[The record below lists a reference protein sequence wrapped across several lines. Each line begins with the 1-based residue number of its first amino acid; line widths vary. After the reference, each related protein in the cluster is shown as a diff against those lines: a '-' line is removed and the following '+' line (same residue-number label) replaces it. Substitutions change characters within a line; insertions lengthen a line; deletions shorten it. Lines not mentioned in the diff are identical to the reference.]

1 MNIVE
6 ILLNACSYDPTN
18 ILCFPEDILHECL
31 YIFVYVVDMYLHPK
45 RIVSI
50 VTLCLTDGVE
60 AIILFILCTGPW
72 VPLIVSTAR
81 TGELLYLGECQ
92 WIHA

>member
-50 VTLCLTDGVE
+50 VTLCLTDGVP
-60 AIILFILCTGPW
+60 IHT
-72 VPLIVSTAR
+72 
-81 TGELLYLGECQ
+81 LYGSMGSLNSFDS
-92 WIHA
+92 